1 MVWRRCIRNV
11 YWVCLHKLWRS
22 VCINY
27 EELRGTEYESDS
39 DIHSDS
45 DEEYF
50 SLAQKHNQILR
61 HLQAI
66 IIYCMKV
73 IKPQWQCTLLCTFLC
88 FIGAVRPN
96 YLNFSKPYNFE
107 NRITKTLTF
116 KTAVPLEEYI
126 LSRDLLIF
134 FQEDCILIKTSDF
147 KELVLNSFT

>member
-1 MVWRRCIRNV
+1 MKI
-11 YWVCLHKLWRS
+11 CLHKLWRAPWH
-22 VCINY
+22 
-27 EELRGTEYESDS
+27 EYESDS

-50 SLAQKHNQILR
+50 ILAQKHNQILR

-88 FIGAVRPN
+88 FIGTVRPN

-107 NRITKTLTF
+107 NRITKTLT
-116 KTAVPLEEYI
+116 
-126 LSRDLLIF
+126 
-134 FQEDCILIKTSDF
+134 
-147 KELVLNSFT
+147 